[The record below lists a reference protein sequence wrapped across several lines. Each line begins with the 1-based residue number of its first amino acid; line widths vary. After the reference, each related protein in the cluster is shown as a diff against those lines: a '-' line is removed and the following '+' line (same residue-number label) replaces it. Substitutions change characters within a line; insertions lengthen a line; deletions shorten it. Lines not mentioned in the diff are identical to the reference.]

1 MKLKLCF
8 SALCAAAVILL
19 ASPAAYA
26 DSYDLSL
33 GSISIDSTASGQT
46 VVQNGKTAVD
56 QAPVITQK
64 SAEATQNTISVHAS
78 SGSKAV
84 LTLDGVNIDTS
95 SASDSGSPVS
105 VSGSGSVKLCFR
117 SENTLMAGRVPGIEK
132 SAGGW
137 LEIAGEDDAVL
148 NTTGAPGIG
157 SGFMA
162 SGDHLRIS
170 SGTVN
175 ATGLSSAAGIGS
187 CDGGSSF
194 RYIEINGGN
203 VTAVGGEYSAGI
215 GGGGGCD
222 GSFITIN
229 GGTVYAEG
237 SAGAGIGGGF
247 CGDNTGSGYNIT
259 INGGDVKAVGRFGGA
274 GIGSGA
280 SFYGGTNHGGY
291 NIRITG
297 GTVTAIAEAGTS
309 KDGTP
314 IYNGAA
320 GIGGGGEYCF
330 GRNISITG
338 GEVTAAGNGGGAA
351 IGGSRLGEGCTVKI
365 SKDAIVHAAMSVT
378 SDGKYTGPCFGSGAG
393 SDADGKEITPDY
405 SALRKGGLVEF
416 FDPDGKLLRSYSLDT
431 PSGVLK

>member
-84 LTLDGVNIDTS
+84 LTLDGVNIDMS
-95 SASDSGSPVS
+95 SASDNGSPVS

-148 NTTGAPGIG
+148 NTTGSPGIG

-162 SGDHLRIS
+162 S
-170 SGTVN
+170 
-175 ATGLSSAAGIGS
+175 
-187 CDGGSSF
+187 
-194 RYIEINGGN
+194 
-203 VTAVGGEYSAGI
+203 
-215 GGGGGCD
+215 
-222 GSFITIN
+222 
-229 GGTVYAEG
+229 
-237 SAGAGIGGGF
+237 
-247 CGDNTGSGYNIT
+247 
-259 INGGDVKAVGRFGGA
+259 
-274 GIGSGA
+274 
-280 SFYGGTNHGGY
+280 
-291 NIRITG
+291 
-297 GTVTAIAEAGTS
+297 
-309 KDGTP
+309 
-314 IYNGAA
+314 
-320 GIGGGGEYCF
+320 
-330 GRNISITG
+330 
-338 GEVTAAGNGGGAA
+338 
-351 IGGSRLGEGCTVKI
+351 
-365 SKDAIVHAAMSVT
+365 
-378 SDGKYTGPCFGSGAG
+378 
-393 SDADGKEITPDY
+393 DADGKEIPPDY

>member
-95 SASDSGSPVS
+95 SASDNGSPVS

-157 SGFMA
+157 SGF
-162 SGDHLRIS
+162 
-170 SGTVN
+170 
-175 ATGLSSAAGIGS
+175 
-187 CDGGSSF
+187 
-194 RYIEINGGN
+194 
-203 VTAVGGEYSAGI
+203 
-215 GGGGGCD
+215 
-222 GSFITIN
+222 
-229 GGTVYAEG
+229 
-237 SAGAGIGGGF
+237 
-247 CGDNTGSGYNIT
+247 
-259 INGGDVKAVGRFGGA
+259 KA
-274 GIGSGA
+274 
-280 SFYGGTNHGGY
+280 
-291 NIRITG
+291 
-297 GTVTAIAEAGTS
+297 
-309 KDGTP
+309 
-314 IYNGAA
+314 
-320 GIGGGGEYCF
+320 
-330 GRNISITG
+330 
-338 GEVTAAGNGGGAA
+338 
-351 IGGSRLGEGCTVKI
+351 
-365 SKDAIVHAAMSVT
+365 
-378 SDGKYTGPCFGSGAG
+378 
-393 SDADGKEITPDY
+393 SDADGKEIPPDY

>member
-56 QAPVITQK
+56 PAPVITQK
-64 SAEATQNTISVHAS
+64 SAEATQNTIYVHAS

-95 SASDSGSPVS
+95 SGSPVS

-162 SGDHLRIS
+162 S
-170 SGTVN
+170 
-175 ATGLSSAAGIGS
+175 
-187 CDGGSSF
+187 
-194 RYIEINGGN
+194 
-203 VTAVGGEYSAGI
+203 
-215 GGGGGCD
+215 
-222 GSFITIN
+222 
-229 GGTVYAEG
+229 
-237 SAGAGIGGGF
+237 
-247 CGDNTGSGYNIT
+247 
-259 INGGDVKAVGRFGGA
+259 
-274 GIGSGA
+274 
-280 SFYGGTNHGGY
+280 
-291 NIRITG
+291 
-297 GTVTAIAEAGTS
+297 
-309 KDGTP
+309 
-314 IYNGAA
+314 
-320 GIGGGGEYCF
+320 
-330 GRNISITG
+330 
-338 GEVTAAGNGGGAA
+338 
-351 IGGSRLGEGCTVKI
+351 
-365 SKDAIVHAAMSVT
+365 
-378 SDGKYTGPCFGSGAG
+378 
-393 SDADGKEITPDY
+393 DADGKEIPPDY

>member
-95 SASDSGSPVS
+95 SASDNGSPVS

-148 NTTGAPGIG
+148 NTTGSPGIG

-162 SGDHLRIS
+162 S
-170 SGTVN
+170 
-175 ATGLSSAAGIGS
+175 
-187 CDGGSSF
+187 
-194 RYIEINGGN
+194 
-203 VTAVGGEYSAGI
+203 
-215 GGGGGCD
+215 
-222 GSFITIN
+222 
-229 GGTVYAEG
+229 
-237 SAGAGIGGGF
+237 
-247 CGDNTGSGYNIT
+247 
-259 INGGDVKAVGRFGGA
+259 
-274 GIGSGA
+274 
-280 SFYGGTNHGGY
+280 
-291 NIRITG
+291 
-297 GTVTAIAEAGTS
+297 
-309 KDGTP
+309 
-314 IYNGAA
+314 
-320 GIGGGGEYCF
+320 
-330 GRNISITG
+330 
-338 GEVTAAGNGGGAA
+338 
-351 IGGSRLGEGCTVKI
+351 
-365 SKDAIVHAAMSVT
+365 
-378 SDGKYTGPCFGSGAG
+378 
-393 SDADGKEITPDY
+393 DADGKEIPPDY

-416 FDPDGKLLRSYSLDT
+416 FDPDGKLLRSYSLDLSLIHISEPT
-431 PSGVLK
+431 RR

>member
-26 DSYDLSL
+26 DSYDLSI

-56 QAPVITQK
+56 PVPVITQK

-95 SASDSGSPVS
+95 SASGSGSPVS

-148 NTTGAPGIG
+148 NTTGSPGIG

-194 RYIEINGGN
+194 RYIEINGGK

-222 GSFITIN
+222 GSF
-229 GGTVYAEG
+229 
-237 SAGAGIGGGF
+237 
-247 CGDNTGSGYNIT
+247 IT

-297 GTVTAIAEAGTS
+297 GTVTAIGEAGTAT
-309 KDGTP
+309 DGTP

-330 GRNISITG
+330 GRSISITG

-378 SDGKYTGPCFGSGAG
+378 SDRKYTGPCFGDGAG

-405 SALRKGGLVEF
+405 SALRKDGLVEF

>member
-56 QAPVITQK
+56 PAPVITQK

-95 SASDSGSPVS
+95 SASDNGSPVS

-157 SGFMA
+157 SG
-162 SGDHLRIS
+162 
-170 SGTVN
+170 
-175 ATGLSSAAGIGS
+175 AA
-187 CDGGSSF
+187 
-194 RYIEINGGN
+194 
-203 VTAVGGEYSAGI
+203 
-215 GGGGGCD
+215 
-222 GSFITIN
+222 
-229 GGTVYAEG
+229 
-237 SAGAGIGGGF
+237 
-247 CGDNTGSGYNIT
+247 
-259 INGGDVKAVGRFGGA
+259 
-274 GIGSGA
+274 
-280 SFYGGTNHGGY
+280 
-291 NIRITG
+291 
-297 GTVTAIAEAGTS
+297 
-309 KDGTP
+309 
-314 IYNGAA
+314 
-320 GIGGGGEYCF
+320 
-330 GRNISITG
+330 
-338 GEVTAAGNGGGAA
+338 
-351 IGGSRLGEGCTVKI
+351 
-365 SKDAIVHAAMSVT
+365 
-378 SDGKYTGPCFGSGAG
+378 

>member
-64 SAEATQNTISVHAS
+64 SAEATHNTISVHAS

-95 SASDSGSPVS
+95 SASDNGSPVS

-157 SGFMA
+157 SGFKA

-194 RYIEINGGN
+194 RCGLSGVSGGVGTADALPETKGSYIKGSYII
-203 VTAVGGEYSAGI
+203 VWQRGEA
-215 GGGGGCD
+215 
-222 GSFITIN
+222 
-229 GGTVYAEG
+229 A
-237 SAGAGIGGGF
+237 
-247 CGDNTGSGYNIT
+247 TGSET
-259 INGGDVKAVGRFGGA
+259 
-274 GIGSGA
+274 
-280 SFYGGTNHGGY
+280 GT
-291 NIRITG
+291 
-297 GTVTAIAEAGTS
+297 AGTQHH
-309 KDGTP
+309 
-314 IYNGAA
+314 
-320 GIGGGGEYCF
+320 
-330 GRNISITG
+330 
-338 GEVTAAGNGGGAA
+338 GN
-351 IGGSRLGEGCTVKI
+351 
-365 SKDAIVHAAMSVT
+365 
-378 SDGKYTGPCFGSGAG
+378 
-393 SDADGKEITPDY
+393 
-405 SALRKGGLVEF
+405 
-416 FDPDGKLLRSYSLDT
+416 
-431 PSGVLK
+431 

>member
-33 GSISIDSTASGQT
+33 GSISIDSTVSGQT
-46 VVQNGKTAVD
+46 VVQNGKTSVD
-56 QAPVITQK
+56 PAPVITQK

-137 LEIAGEDDAVL
+137 LEIAGEGDAVL
-148 NTTGAPGIG
+148 NTTGVPGIG

-162 SGDHLRIS
+162 
-170 SGTVN
+170 
-175 ATGLSSAAGIGS
+175 
-187 CDGGSSF
+187 
-194 RYIEINGGN
+194 
-203 VTAVGGEYSAGI
+203 
-215 GGGGGCD
+215 
-222 GSFITIN
+222 
-229 GGTVYAEG
+229 
-237 SAGAGIGGGF
+237 
-247 CGDNTGSGYNIT
+247 
-259 INGGDVKAVGRFGGA
+259 
-274 GIGSGA
+274 
-280 SFYGGTNHGGY
+280 
-291 NIRITG
+291 
-297 GTVTAIAEAGTS
+297 
-309 KDGTP
+309 
-314 IYNGAA
+314 
-320 GIGGGGEYCF
+320 
-330 GRNISITG
+330 
-338 GEVTAAGNGGGAA
+338 
-351 IGGSRLGEGCTVKI
+351 
-365 SKDAIVHAAMSVT
+365 
-378 SDGKYTGPCFGSGAG
+378 

>member
-95 SASDSGSPVS
+95 SASGSGSPVS

-162 SGDHLRIS
+162 S
-170 SGTVN
+170 
-175 ATGLSSAAGIGS
+175 
-187 CDGGSSF
+187 
-194 RYIEINGGN
+194 
-203 VTAVGGEYSAGI
+203 
-215 GGGGGCD
+215 
-222 GSFITIN
+222 
-229 GGTVYAEG
+229 
-237 SAGAGIGGGF
+237 
-247 CGDNTGSGYNIT
+247 
-259 INGGDVKAVGRFGGA
+259 
-274 GIGSGA
+274 
-280 SFYGGTNHGGY
+280 
-291 NIRITG
+291 
-297 GTVTAIAEAGTS
+297 
-309 KDGTP
+309 
-314 IYNGAA
+314 
-320 GIGGGGEYCF
+320 
-330 GRNISITG
+330 
-338 GEVTAAGNGGGAA
+338 
-351 IGGSRLGEGCTVKI
+351 
-365 SKDAIVHAAMSVT
+365 
-378 SDGKYTGPCFGSGAG
+378 
-393 SDADGKEITPDY
+393 DADGKEIPPDY

>member
-46 VVQNGKTAVD
+46 VVQKGKTAVD

-64 SAEATQNTISVHAS
+64 SAEATQNT
-78 SGSKAV
+78 
-84 LTLDGVNIDTS
+84 
-95 SASDSGSPVS
+95 
-105 VSGSGSVKLCFR
+105 
-117 SENTLMAGRVPGIEK
+117 LMSGRVPGIEK

-148 NTTGAPGIG
+148 NTTGSPGIG

-162 SGDHLRIS
+162 SGDHVRIS

-175 ATGLSSAAGIGS
+175 AAGLSSAAGIGS

-203 VTAVGGEYSAGI
+203 VTAVGGEYS
-215 GGGGGCD
+215 
-222 GSFITIN
+222 
-229 GGTVYAEG
+229 
-237 SAGAGIGGGF
+237 
-247 CGDNTGSGYNIT
+247 
-259 INGGDVKAVGRFGGA
+259 
-274 GIGSGA
+274 
-280 SFYGGTNHGGY
+280 
-291 NIRITG
+291 
-297 GTVTAIAEAGTS
+297 
-309 KDGTP
+309 
-314 IYNGAA
+314 A

-365 SKDAIVHAAMSVT
+365 SKDAVVHAAMSVT
-378 SDGKYTGPCFGSGAG
+378 SDGKYTGPCFGSGAA
-393 SDADGKEITPDY
+393 SDADGKEIPPDY
-405 SALRKGGLVEF
+405 SALRKDGLVEF

>member
-1 MKLKLCF
+1 MVTT
-8 SALCAAAVILL
+8 AIL
-19 ASPAAYA
+19 ADGAPPMHPAARAAFDAASRLVCCDGAYRKARALGRLPDLVVGDGDSLSVA
-26 DSYDLSL
+26 DRAALGERFVLIAEQETNDL
-33 GSISIDSTASGQT
+33 DKAFR
-46 VVQNGKTAVD
+46 TAV
-56 QAPVITQK
+56 A
-64 SAEATQNTISVHAS
+64 
-78 SGSKAV
+78 
-84 LTLDGVNIDTS
+84 
-95 SASDSGSPVS
+95 
-105 VSGSGSVKLCFR
+105 
-117 SENTLMAGRVPGIEK
+117 
-132 SAGGW
+132 
-137 LEIAGEDDAVL
+137 
-148 NTTGAPGIG
+148 
-157 SGFMA
+157 
-162 SGDHLRIS
+162 
-170 SGTVN
+170 
-175 ATGLSSAAGIGS
+175 
-187 CDGGSSF
+187 
-194 RYIEINGGN
+194 
-203 VTAVGGEYSAGI
+203 
-215 GGGGGCD
+215 
-222 GSFITIN
+222 
-229 GGTVYAEG
+229 
-237 SAGAGIGGGF
+237 
-247 CGDNTGSGYNIT
+247 
-259 INGGDVKAVGRFGGA
+259 RFGGA

-297 GTVTAIAEAGTS
+297 GTVTAIGEAGTS

-378 SDGKYTGPCFGSGAG
+378 SDGKYTGPCFGDGAG